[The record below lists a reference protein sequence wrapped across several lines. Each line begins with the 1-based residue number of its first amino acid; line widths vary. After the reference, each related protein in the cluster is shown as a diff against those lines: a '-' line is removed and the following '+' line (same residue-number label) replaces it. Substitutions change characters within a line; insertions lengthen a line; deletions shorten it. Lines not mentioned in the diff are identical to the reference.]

1 MKRKIMPIIGLLTMS
16 MNILSG
22 CNITNTNSSTSSSTK
37 NSSTSEKTS
46 VVSTSSISSSTSSS
60 SNKNDSSDIV
70 TKYNEYSL
78 KDVNNG
84 FTYSNGE
91 YVAKKDVNAK
101 VFTTPI
107 STGVFSL
114 TLNYQSS
121 SKENYLIFNY
131 DKDEDTY
138 WAYGVKN
145 NNLVLSYFNGEY
157 LNVEKTLKSN
167 VENNL
172 ELKVKTYEEDD
183 VCELLLG
190 NELVDSSAVAIDD
203 KKYVAI
209 YSNDKSTKFSNVY
222 MDTNPFRELNNF
234 DNFKM
239 TRGASTIKGD
249 GLQMTG
255 DTNLA
260 VHKDASL
267 VNGSFEVTVN
277 VQEAGKNAVGIVF
290 RLDEQN
296 KTQYF
301 KNQVPCYFLYFGIT
315 GSLTL
320 AKHNGDG
327 GVESLKYYVT
337 PFFQKADDH
346 VVRVVLNGDMI
357 HIMLDGTY
365 CFGYKDASPIM
376 GDKIGYCSF
385 GGYGLYK
392 NLKVVSTEN
401 LLVRDP
407 YKYDVVQGEF
417 KTYNN
422 LTMSTKANS
431 KLVSKEKVGVNGT
444 LTVKVG
450 NIDKYSHGLMF
461 RLTKDGDKLKSFY
474 FVENTGDQY
483 YRLGRYD
490 NGSVTYS
497 KKSYVAQSIGHG
509 GTVRVVM
516 NDNTIYVY
524 FTDRLVVKYTDPNPL
539 MGEYYGYKCTNEYG
553 IFQGDIEYSTSTKVD
568 KADYLIFG
576 HSYTN
581 LWLSYKE
588 DFKELGDSVLD
599 VGIGGARTLHYV
611 TTAPEMAEYN
621 PKWGI
626 YWNGINDIN
635 ADIDVNTMP
644 VNVETTMKTI
654 KEVNPDFQCVIIGVN
669 RCTHAKSVEHY
680 EQIHQANVLYKELC
694 DKYDWLHFLDV
705 EYLYCD
711 EEGIPL
717 KSWFVDDLH
726 PTLDAYGVVSKLI
739 VDVIKEN
746 Q

>member
-1 MKRKIMPIIGLLTMS
+1 MKRKIMPMIGLLTMS
-16 MNILSG
+16 MSILAG
-22 CNITNTNSSTSSSTK
+22 CNLGANSSTTNKNSNSSSDVIGSN
-37 NSSTSEKTS
+37 NSSNKTS
-46 VVSTSSISSSTSSS
+46 TSKISSSSSS
-60 SNKNDSSDIV
+60 SSDSS
-70 TKYNEYSL
+70 TENEFNQYSL
-78 KDVNNG
+78 NDVKDG
-84 FTYSNGE
+84 FSYSKGE
-91 YVAKKDVNAK
+91 YTSNKDLNSK
-101 VFTTPI
+101 VFATPI
-107 STGVFSL
+107 STGVFSS
-114 TLNYQSS
+114 TINYQSLS
-121 SKENYLIFNY
+121 AEHYMIFNY
-131 DKDEDTY
+131 DKENDTY
-138 WAYGVKN
+138 YAYGVKN
-145 NNLVLSYFNGEY
+145 NDLVYSYFNGET
-157 LNVEKTLKSN
+157 LEVQKTLKTN
-167 VENNL
+167 VANSL
-172 ELKVKTYEEDD
+172 DLTVKTYAEDD
-183 VCELLLG
+183 ILELLLN
-190 NELVDSSAVAIDD
+190 NELIHSSGLAVDNEQYLGLYSSA
-203 KKYVAI
+203 
-209 YSNDKSTKFSNVY
+209 NETKFSNVY
-222 MDTNPFRELNNF
+222 MDTNPFREINDYDDFN
-234 DNFKM
+234 M
-239 TRGASTIKGD
+239 TRGSSIIKGD

-260 VHKDASL
+260 VHKDVSL

-277 VQEAGKNAVGIVF
+277 VQEAGKNAVGVVF
-290 RLDEQN
+290 RLDDQN

-337 PFFQKADDH
+337 PFFQSADDH
-346 VVRVVLNGDMI
+346 ILRVVLNGDTI
-357 HIMLDGTY
+357 HVMLDGTY

-385 GGYGLYK
+385 GGYGLFK
-392 NLKVVSTEN
+392 NLKAVATEE

-461 RLTKDGDKLKSFY
+461 RLTKEGDNLKSFY

-483 YRLGRYD
+483 YRLGRFE
-490 NGSVTYS
+490 NGNVTYS

-524 FTDRLVVKYTDPNPL
+524 FTDRLLVKYTDPNPL

-553 IFQGDIEYSTSTKVD
+553 IFQGDIEYSTSTAVD

-635 ADIDVNTMP
+635 ADIDVKTMP

-726 PTLDAYGVVSKLI
+726 PTLDAYGVVSKLV